1 MMPIEAT
8 ARSPSSEGRKPGR
21 NVVAVLDTVL
31 GAVLGAVLGVE
42 FGTELDAVSCLAF
55 GAAANALDVIVLSYT
70 DTGMSKITCILL

>member
-1 MMPIEAT
+1 MVAELD
-8 ARSPSSEGRKPGR
+8 
-21 NVVAVLDTVL
+21 AVLDPEL
-31 GAVLGAVLGVE
+31 DAV

>member
-1 MMPIEAT
+1 MAEFGT
-8 ARSPSSEGRKPGR
+8 A
-21 NVVAVLDTVL
+21 LD
-31 GAVLGAVLGVE
+31 AVLGAVLGVE